1 VSGIPEGR
9 VDKRFDSFEILRKI
23 SPQAIRITPNA
34 ANHVS
39 SLFARRLYNLNMD
52 LGDFDQEVEQ
62 GIIRELRNA
71 IPRGLVLNNHQSE
84 DSHNPMD
91 RQLEIY
97 AYIDLGR
104 INLRLKGI
112 AKLKILCRLSLLNG
126 SLSLRTI
133 QRNFVVD

>member
-1 VSGIPEGR
+1 MSGIPEGR

-39 SLFARRLYNLNMD
+39 SLFARRLYNLHMD

-84 DSHNPMD
+84 DSYNPLDRKLELYVYMD
-91 RQLEIY
+91 LNKIDPQLR
-97 AYIDLGR
+97 GT
-104 INLRLKGI
+104 
-112 AKLKILCRLSLLNG
+112 AKLKVLCRLSLANG
-126 SLSLRTI
+126 SLSLQTI
-133 QRNFVVD
+133 QRNFAVD